1 VLTSIYQHRLLS
13 TTQVHAMHLPGR
25 TRRWAEQVLA
35 QLAKRGLTA
44 FVRPGR
50 GGPRLYYLTLTGS
63 QAVELIP
70 TRVETRR
77 KLITPEQAAGP
88 LWRHTLAVNDT
99 GIAFMQAAHQ
109 RGDDFGAF
117 SWRHEIAHHTAR
129 HARGERLIS
138 DALLTYLAHKPDGQ
152 LTFHYRLL
160 ELDRATV
167 PTDTLAAK
175 LTRYADLYRHA
186 PTNRGQTSGEPAWQ
200 ARYPIFPDI
209 ICVLAGQPRA
219 VLLRRVQ
226 TVLALCQNDD
236 RLQHTPQ
243 VRISLAL
250 LDDLQTH
257 GPYAPIWRRPE
268 NPAQTLD
275 WLGRTKEKVSN
286 GRENIDQ
293 DPPIDRGPS
302 PSRREMTDER

>member
-1 VLTSIYQHRLLS
+1 MGLLKPAAPTLPGVATEVLTSIYQHRLLS
-13 TTQVHAMHLPGR
+13 TTQVHEMHLPGR

-50 GGPRLYYLTLTGS
+50 GGPRLYYLTLAGA

-99 GIAFMQAAHQ
+99 GIAFMCAARK
-109 RGDDFGAF
+109 RGDDFGALG
-117 SWRHEIAHHTAR
+117 WRHEIAHPAPAAGHG
-129 HARGERLIS
+129 RGELLIS
-138 DALLTYLAHKPDGQ
+138 DALLTYLALGPDHE

-167 PTDTLAAK
+167 PTDTLAGK
-175 LTRYADLYRHA
+175 LARYADLYHHT
-186 PTNRGQTSGEPAWQ
+186 PTNRGQPSGKPAWQ

-219 VLLRRVQ
+219 PLTRRAQ
-226 TVLALCQNDD
+226 TVLALCREDP
-236 RLQHTPQ
+236 RLQSTPE
-243 VRISLAL
+243 VRVSLAL
-250 LDDLQTH
+250 LEDLQDQ
-257 GPYAPIWRRPE
+257 GPFAPIWRQPK
-268 NPAQTLD
+268 NPAQALN
-275 WLGRTKEKVSN
+275 WLGNRPVS
-286 GRENIDQ
+286 GR
-293 DPPIDRGPS
+293 
-302 PSRREMTDER
+302 

>member
-1 VLTSIYQHRLLS
+1 MGLLKPAAPTLPAVATEVLTSIYQHRLLS
-13 TTQVHAMHLPGR
+13 TTQVHAIHMPGR

-35 QLAKRGLTA
+35 QLASRGLTA

-50 GGPRLYYLTLTGS
+50 GGPHLYYLTLAGA

-99 GIAFMQAAHQ
+99 GIAFMRAASE
-109 RGDDFGAF
+109 RGDDFGPLG
-117 SWRHEIAHHTAR
+117 WRHEIAHPAP
-129 HARGERLIS
+129 AAGQGRGELLIS
-138 DALLTYLAHKPDGQ
+138 DALLTYLAVGPDHE

-167 PTDTLAAK
+167 PTDTLAGK
-175 LTRYADLYRHA
+175 LARYADLYRHA
-186 PTNRGQTSGEPAWQ
+186 PTNRGEPSGTPAWK

-219 VLLRRVQ
+219 ALMRRAQ
-226 TVLALCQNDD
+226 TVLALCQADPQL
-236 RLQHTPQ
+236 RSTPE
-243 VRISLAL
+243 VRVSLAL
-250 LDDLQTH
+250 LEDLQAR
-257 GPYAPIWRRPE
+257 GPFAPIWHQPKD
-268 NPAQTLD
+268 PAQRLD
-275 WLGRTKEKVSN
+275 WLG
-286 GRENIDQ
+286 
-293 DPPIDRGPS
+293 DRPS
-302 PSRREMTDER
+302 EGSA

>member
-1 VLTSIYQHRLLS
+1 MIALKPAAPTLPAVAPEVLTSIYQHRLLN
-13 TTQVHAMHLPGR
+13 TTQVHAMHLPGH
-25 TRRWAEQVLA
+25 TRRWAEQILT
-35 QLAKRGLTA
+35 QLARRELTA

-50 GGPRLYYLTLTGS
+50 GGPRLYYLTLAGA
-63 QAVELIP
+63 QAVETIS

-99 GIAFMQAAHQ
+99 GIAFMRAARE
-109 RGDDFGAF
+109 RGDDFGALG
-117 SWRHEIAHHTAR
+117 WRHEIAHHAPAAGNR
-129 HARGERLIS
+129 PGELLIA
-138 DALLTYLAHKPDGQ
+138 DALLAYLAHGPDGQ

-175 LTRYADLYRHA
+175 LTRYADLYRYA
-186 PTNRGQTSGEPAWQ
+186 PTNHGQAPGKPAWQ

-209 ICVLAGQPRA
+209 ICVLAGQPRRA
-219 VLLRRVQ
+219 LQRRAQ
-226 TVLALCQNDD
+226 TVLALCQADP
-236 RLQHTPQ
+236 RLQRTPE

-250 LDDLQTH
+250 LEDLQAH

-268 NPAQTLD
+268 DPTQTID
-275 WLGRTKEKVSN
+275 WLGRPCVN
-286 GRENIDQ
+286 D
-293 DPPIDRGPS
+293 
-302 PSRREMTDER
+302 